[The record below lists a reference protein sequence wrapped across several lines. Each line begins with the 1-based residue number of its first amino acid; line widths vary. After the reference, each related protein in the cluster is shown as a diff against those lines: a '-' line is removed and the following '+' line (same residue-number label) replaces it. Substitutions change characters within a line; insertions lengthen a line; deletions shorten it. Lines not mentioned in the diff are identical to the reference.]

1 MAEEVIRMQGST
13 ETDSEQVRAAETMGT
28 VISMKPAA
36 GSGEQQ
42 KLSEAGTA
50 ERKDAEPQDLSG
62 GIAFAEPERA
72 GEAGRYAEAEK
83 AGEAERYA
91 EAERTGEAG
100 GYMEPEHRGGA
111 GDSSFERP
119 VKERRHDFD
128 FSSGV
133 HFTEPEFPKKDSD
146 KEKRQISDFF
156 HFRKNIEGFTRED
169 WILSRIPA
177 EDLMEYLTM
186 EQKRNEMLQKAKEV
200 KEKRIFTT
208 IQIALSM
215 AAIVGVVALLK
226 DNPTVLVN
234 ILYITGIVIALW
246 IWRGKQD
253 K

>member
-13 ETDSEQVRAAETMGT
+13 EAESEQAEKAETMGT

-36 GSGEQQ
+36 DSGEQQ
-42 KLSEAGTA
+42 FREAGKA
-50 ERKDAEPQDLSG
+50 EKKDTRPQDLPG
-62 GIAFAEPERA
+62 AMDFTEPEGA
-72 GEAGRYAEAEK
+72 GEVRGSVEPGHGGDAGNV
-83 AGEAERYA
+83 
-91 EAERTGEAG
+91 
-100 GYMEPEHRGGA
+100 
-111 GDSSFERP
+111 SFERP
-119 VKERRHDFD
+119 LEERKPD
-128 FSSGV
+128 FSSEID
-133 HFTEPEFPKKDSD
+133 FTEPEFPKKDSD

-186 EQKRNEMLQKAKEV
+186 EQKRTEMLQKAKEV

-215 AAIVGVVALLK
+215 AAIVGVVGLLK

-234 ILYITGIVIALW
+234 ILYITGILTALW